1 MDVEA
6 LGQIGIYLFGLVGMR
21 GYAVEILNVS
31 DLHLPNVVYVL
42 RSVTYESGFLLFFT
56 MGRVLSLKFQQ
67 VVVYQLT
74 LLI

>member
-1 MDVEA
+1 LDVEA
-6 LGQIGIYLFGLVGMR
+6 LDQIGIYLFGLVGMR

-42 RSVTYESGFLLFFT
+42 GSVTYESGFLLFFT
-56 MGRVLSLKFQQ
+56 MGRVFSLKFQQ
-67 VVVYQLT
+67 VVFYQLT